1 MKKLVA
7 LMLALVMVLSMA
19 ACGAAKDPETPA
31 EGDAPAQDAP
41 AKQETPEKTDAPE
54 ETPAEDPV
62 ISVFGM
68 TSKTFL
74 LADNLAWNYGIE
86 KAGINVELTEVI
98 PAEYQEKANLLLN
111 SGEYPD
117 VFWKCSYLDCD
128 SYGMQG
134 VFIPLED
141 LIREHAPNLT
151 QRLDD
156 YNGWDDITAADGH
169 IYALPSFD
177 GQLNCVLGNTGPLW
191 INKGWLDNLGLA
203 VPTNMDELYEVL
215 KAFKEQD
222 ANGNGDPNDE
232 IPFIH
237 CGGTTSI
244 LTALPL
250 MTEDTLLYGNY
261 CALVDGEFGYY
272 PVTDSYKNLLAYA
285 AKLYA
290 EGLMHT
296 DSLILTSDQRQA
308 IGKVGDV
315 TGFYHNAGPSLAPE
329 EIQYNFIA
337 LESFNPAGYPLNT
350 GVNAK
355 GLAITDACEDPAAV
369 IKWMDY
375 FYSEEGGLVSA
386 MGLEGECYEI
396 NADGSYTLFNDKF
409 ESRVFQTT
417 LMGYGI
423 YPCYTP
429 PYFYTGSNP
438 EAAPLDAYV
447 KSETT
452 KALGTGTSL
461 PGLILTEEENET
473 LSILSADI
481 TPYVDN
487 YTAQV
492 ISGQLSLEES
502 WDDYMKTLEDM
513 GVNEMKA
520 IYEAAYARATA
531 N

>member
-31 EGDAPAQDAP
+31 TNAPAN
-41 AKQETPEKTDAPE
+41 QETPEKPE
-54 ETPAEDPV
+54 TPETKPAEDVV

-68 TSKTFL
+68 TSKTYL

-117 VFWKCSYLDCD
+117 VFWKCNYLDCN

-134 VFIPLED
+134 IFIPLED

-151 QRLDD
+151 KRLDE
-156 YNGWDDITAADGH
+156 YEGWDDITAADGH

-177 GQLNCVLGNTGPLW
+177 GQKNCVIGTTGPQW

-215 KAFKEQD
+215 KAFKEKD

-232 IPFIH
+232 IPYIH
-237 CGGTTSI
+237 CGGTNSTLAS
-244 LTALPL
+244 LSL
-250 MTEDTLLYGNY
+250 MTDDALLNSNY
-261 CALVDGEFGYY
+261 SGLVDGKFVYY
-272 PVTDSYKNLLAYA
+272 PVTESYKDLLAYA
-285 AKLYA
+285 AKLYS

-296 DSLILTSDQRQA
+296 DSLIMTSDQRQA
-308 IGKVGDV
+308 ITKAGDMVGMFHSSSPIVPDE
-315 TGFYHNAGPSLAPE
+315 FQLNM
-329 EIQYNFIA
+329 IA
-337 LESFNPAGYPLNT
+337 LPAFNEAGYPLNT
-350 GVNAK
+350 GINAN

-369 IKWMDY
+369 LKWMDF
-375 FYSEEGGLVSA
+375 FYSDEGGLVSA
-386 MGLEGECYEI
+386 MGLEGECYQI
-396 NADGSYTLFNDKF
+396 NEDGSYTLFNDKF

-417 LMGYGI
+417 LLGYGV
-423 YPCYTP
+423 YPCITP
-429 PYFYTGSNP
+429 AYFLNGANP
-438 EAAPLDAYV
+438 KDNPLSAHSSSQIAQV
-447 KSETT
+447 LPS
-452 KALGTGTSL
+452 GTSL
-461 PGLILTEEENET
+461 PALIFTEEENET
-473 LSILSADI
+473 LGILSADI
-481 TPYVDN
+481 TPYVEN

-502 WDDYMKTLEDM
+502 WDDYMKTLE
-513 GVNEMKA
+513 EMRVDELQT
-520 IYEAAYARATA
+520 IYQAAYARATA